1 MVINMKPGEKILATL
16 QEQKELE
23 KQMTL
28 GFAEKAK
35 RPYHVEWEGQGVTM
49 HLEVE
54 DFDRYSVLLKGLRL
68 ESRDLGTDGADRLKE
83 QAARL
88 SSGPTGLG
96 APFGMVESDEGMQ
109 DAVLRTSILQDPSTR
124 FFEITLH
131 GGHEVVLRHYSVS
144 DTTRR
149 RTESPG
155 NMSIES
161 FQRLVDHMV
170 DVFGE
175 EA

>member
-1 MVINMKPGEKILATL
+1 MVIKMKPGEKILATL

-35 RPYHVEWEGQGVTM
+35 RPYRVEWEGRGVIL

-54 DFDRYSVLLKGLRL
+54 DFDRYSVLLKGLWL
-68 ESRDLGTDGADRLKE
+68 ESKAEGPEKLKE

-88 SSGPTGLG
+88 SSEVNGLG
-96 APFGMVESDEGMQ
+96 VSFGMVESDEGSL
-109 DAVLRTSILQDPSTR
+109 DAVLRTSVLQDPSPR
-124 FFEITLH
+124 FFEITLD
-131 GGHEVVLRHYSVS
+131 GGREVVLRHYTVS
-144 DTTRR
+144 NASRK